1 MVLVPEVISMQ
12 DGRIIYAGCLHSN
25 DWRHKIYVLK
35 NVYYKIS
42 YNNKCFVKYDYGI

>member
-1 MVLVPEVISMQ
+1 MQ
-12 DGRIIYAGCLHSN
+12 AVFIAMIGDTR
-25 DWRHKIYVLK
+25 YVLK